1 MGIWGTSKD
10 RNHSV
15 IFSCVSVTFYCCSG
29 IQSCQTHCDPM
40 DYSMPHFP
48 VLHYF
53 PKFASTY
60 VCWVDDVIQPS
71 HPLSPPS
78 PSALHLSQH
87 QERLSLLSASFA
99 SSWNCFQQS
108 AWVWVSLIIG
118 IGSWGQSVLWN
129 WGAEDVRD
137 ALYLAAEV
145 LDVQSNP
152 CSRKRSERGKHC
164 PFVYP
169 SLWGQKYRSRLRS
182 TWNSTHGKI
191 QL

>member
-15 IFSCVSVTFYCCSG
+15 IFSCLSVTFYCCSG

-53 PKFASTY
+53 PKFPSTY

-78 PSALHLSQH
+78 PPALHLSQH

-99 SSWNCFQQS
+99 SSWNC
-108 AWVWVSLIIG
+108 WVSLIIG

-129 WGAEDVRD
+129 WGAEDVRGAYRCKLYTLQLRFWVFSQTP
-137 ALYLAAEV
+137 AL
-145 LDVQSNP
+145 
-152 CSRKRSERGKHC
+152 ERGQR
-164 PFVYP
+164 
-169 SLWGQKYRSRLRS
+169 GES
-182 TWNSTHGKI
+182 TVLLFIPLCEAKNIGPG
-191 QL
+191 